1 MKRAND
7 QQVTVGRVFR
17 QLVLVG
23 GLVISVLLIAF
34 IIYPWRGWVPSVLIF
49 IVMAVMLVRAY
60 STGHRYRCANCGWVF
75 RVPVAVD
82 FFTGGGIG
90 KNPDGTYHNW
100 KSLTCPECGQRSRA
114 VVVRVVP
121 GDEDATPDS
130 SEGKPD
136 AERPAPSAKSGRRD
150 PNAKRRR
157 AKRS

>member
-1 MKRAND
+1 MKRTND
-7 QQVTVGRVFR
+7 EQVSAGRVIR
-17 QLVLVG
+17 QLILVA
-23 GLVISVLLIAF
+23 GLIVSVLMIAF
-34 IIYPWRGWVPSVLIF
+34 VIYPWRGWVPSVLIF

-114 VVVRVVP
+114 VVVRVAP
-121 GDEDATPDS
+121 GDEDAAPEPTGS
-130 SEGKPD
+130 SRDD
-136 AERPAPSAKSGRRD
+136 APTATSARSGGRD

-157 AKRS
+157 AKRK